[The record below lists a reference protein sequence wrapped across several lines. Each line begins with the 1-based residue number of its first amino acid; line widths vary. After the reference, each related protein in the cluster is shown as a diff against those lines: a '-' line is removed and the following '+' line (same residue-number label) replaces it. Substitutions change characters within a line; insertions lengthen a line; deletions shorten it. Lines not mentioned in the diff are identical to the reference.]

1 MYIFSKLAFMGNS
14 SYVKI
19 EICLTKKSVEFKQ
32 PGILNSINWLN
43 SVIFSFFLPQKLF
56 SLYGHRL
63 HMLSSWT
70 YKFLLVKGI
79 GCNMFRRTLPLLVLK
94 TA

>member
-32 PGILNSINWLN
+32 PGILNSIN
-43 SVIFSFFLPQKLF
+43 
-56 SLYGHRL
+56 
-63 HMLSSWT
+63 
-70 YKFLLVKGI
+70 
-79 GCNMFRRTLPLLVLK
+79 
-94 TA
+94 